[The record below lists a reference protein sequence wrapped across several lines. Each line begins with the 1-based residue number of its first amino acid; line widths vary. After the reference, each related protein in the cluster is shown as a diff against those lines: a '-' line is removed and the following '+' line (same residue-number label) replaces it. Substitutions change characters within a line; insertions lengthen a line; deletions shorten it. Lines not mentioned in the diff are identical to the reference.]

1 MSYLNQNSGNIGN
14 NQNFNNNN
22 NNSRN
27 IISNPNTFNT
37 SNINNRQLSEGAL
50 PFLSDEKQQ
59 QSQNRGDR
67 DRDFNRNS
75 DKQQR
80 LLNNFNNL
88 TNLNPNLN
96 PNLNLNLNI
105 PNPNS
110 RINSGTNNNSKDH
123 IPSSNEQRVR
133 LNSRQ
138 REEQNNNNN
147 NFDDQFKQVNFHSR
161 DQDSLYQEIN
171 GFKKLLKYIMES
183 QTEMQKKIID
193 YNKYITEQENITRL
207 NNLKINEHDS
217 KLTEILITFNN
228 YLKLNDNSTT
238 IINNLTKNYE
248 NSVKKVELNEVKANL
263 SEVSKNSDLRFGEF
277 SIKYDHLL
285 NKYSELSKEQEVFQ
299 KYTLEKLKIYQNEN
313 IENKIQQQQSLI
325 KLEDARDQKFN
336 HQFDQ
341 IKLMVSTS
349 EKNLVTE
356 AMIRK
361 SAHDGLKEEVVS
373 YLRNFD
379 EKMSL
384 MEKNNLET
392 ERKTINFSKDYITG
406 MKDLMTQN
414 NQKTDIELQALKS
427 LIDTNVNKIEIKVDE
442 ERKKNQNLIV
452 EMKSLGLE
460 KENKTNELES
470 WIKENFET
478 IDNKAQANSNELKN
492 LQELTDKLTTT
503 IKALLE
509 EKSADSDKKSGAGSG
524 GRGNK
529 DAGSSVPAEF
539 IQIKKEFA
547 DIRNEIVQFT
557 DTVTK
562 KLIDEKE
569 RFDLFKKEFTTLE
582 KALEDKIKLEFD
594 EQNEKLE
601 DQKTSL
607 LERLKVIKVEN
618 EDFRKK
624 QIGGIDEQIE
634 MANRKVREEQNELFD
649 RLTKSIED
657 KVNILHRDLNKDK
670 KEENIIIGGQLQG
683 YFILTYIYFIYS

>member
-1 MSYLNQNSGNIGN
+1 
-14 NQNFNNNN
+14 
-22 NNSRN
+22 
-27 IISNPNTFNT
+27 
-37 SNINNRQLSEGAL
+37 
-50 PFLSDEKQQ
+50 
-59 QSQNRGDR
+59 
-67 DRDFNRNS
+67 
-75 DKQQR
+75 
-80 LLNNFNNL
+80 
-88 TNLNPNLN
+88 
-96 PNLNLNLNI
+96 
-105 PNPNS
+105 
-110 RINSGTNNNSKDH
+110 
-123 IPSSNEQRVR
+123 
-133 LNSRQ
+133 
-138 REEQNNNNN
+138 
-147 NFDDQFKQVNFHSR
+147 
-161 DQDSLYQEIN
+161 
-171 GFKKLLKYIMES
+171 
-183 QTEMQKKIID
+183 
-193 YNKYITEQENITRL
+193 
-207 NNLKINEHDS
+207 
-217 KLTEILITFNN
+217 
-228 YLKLNDNSTT
+228 
-238 IINNLTKNYE
+238 
-248 NSVKKVELNEVKANL
+248 
-263 SEVSKNSDLRFGEF
+263 
-277 SIKYDHLL
+277 
-285 NKYSELSKEQEVFQ
+285 
-299 KYTLEKLKIYQNEN
+299 
-313 IENKIQQQQSLI
+313 
-325 KLEDARDQKFN
+325 
-336 HQFDQ
+336 
-341 IKLMVSTS
+341 
-349 EKNLVTE
+349 
-356 AMIRK
+356 
-361 SAHDGLKEEVVS
+361 
-373 YLRNFD
+373 
-379 EKMSL
+379 
-384 MEKNNLET
+384 
-392 ERKTINFSKDYITG
+392 
-406 MKDLMTQN
+406 
-414 NQKTDIELQALKS
+414 
-427 LIDTNVNKIEIKVDE
+427 
-442 ERKKNQNLIV
+442 
-452 EMKSLGLE
+452 MKSLGLE